1 MITSIGRTAF
11 IALERKVAMKQIF
24 RLIRS
29 AKHKQR
35 TAIRAL
41 LTVGVNPLP
50 ALKTFNMRI
59 LGTYLEQQTTYILRN
74 TWETL
79 SRTV

>member
-1 MITSIGRTAF
+1 MIKQIGRDAF
-11 IALERKVAMKQIF
+11 IQLERKVAMKQIF
-24 RLIRS
+24 RLIR
-29 AKHKQR
+29 ATKHKQR
-35 TAIRAL
+35 TAITAL

-50 ALKTFNMRI
+50 ALKTFNMKI
-59 LGTYLEQQTTYILRN
+59 LKTYLEQQTTYILRN